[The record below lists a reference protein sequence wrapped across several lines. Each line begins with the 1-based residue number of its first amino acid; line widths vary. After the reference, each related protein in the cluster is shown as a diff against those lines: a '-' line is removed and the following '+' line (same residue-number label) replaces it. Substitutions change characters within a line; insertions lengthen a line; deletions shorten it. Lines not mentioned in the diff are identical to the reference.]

1 MKVTNPVI
9 FSKAGFVQKPSQ
21 YKKHKRTCGGREMKK
36 QSNKTPKHQNQAS
49 KQTKK
54 TEKQETKSLERKF
67 CTKSTTNKGRK
78 ETMILIFEDKASFI
92 HSSTTFYNFFT

>member
-1 MKVTNPVI
+1 MKVTKPVI

-36 QSNKTPKHQNQAS
+36 QSNKNPKHQNQAS

-54 TEKQETKSLERKF
+54 DRKAR
-67 CTKSTTNKGRK
+67 NKVPGK
-78 ETMILIFEDKASFI
+78 KVLYQK
-92 HSSTTFYNFFT
+92 YNQQGKKRDNDTYF